1 MSIRKVGNRWQVRV
15 RRGRGR
21 PRFEQTLPPT
31 ATHKDA
37 RELETQVRKAQ
48 IDTALGRKPQR
59 LLDEAVDR
67 WEKSARRMKSWPK
80 EKYRVD
86 VLREYTA
93 GRSLDD
99 LPAVAE
105 RVKEVGLETGL
116 SAAGINRYLGF
127 LRRVGNLAEKWGWT
141 DMPLGRRVE
150 LLPENSERHVYL
162 TEAAVRGML
171 AKADPLLADMIRFA
185 VLTGIRKG
193 ELLNLKPAQVTKR
206 LLVLGT
212 DTKNGRPR
220 GIPIPPEAARIAKAR
235 LPWGIG
241 QQQHRARWERLRVA
255 VGLPGVRW
263 HDLRH
268 TYASWLVQ
276 AGKPLPAVRDLL
288 GHSSLSVT
296 NRYAHLAPAHLQD
309 AITALPSLSGGENA
323 GKKRRQNG
331 RKKAA

>member
-1 MSIRKVGNRWQVRV
+1 
-15 RRGRGR
+15 
-21 PRFEQTLPPT
+21 
-31 ATHKDA
+31 
-37 RELETQVRKAQ
+37 
-48 IDTALGRKPQR
+48 
-59 LLDEAVDR
+59 
-67 WEKSARRMKSWPK
+67 MKSWPK

-93 GRSLDD
+93 GRSLDE
-99 LPAVAE
+99 LPTVAE
-105 RVKEVGLETGL
+105 KVKEAGLEAGL

-141 DMPLGRRVE
+141 DLPLGRRVD

-162 TEAAVRGML
+162 TKAAVLGLL

-212 DTKNGRPR
+212 ETKSGRPR
-220 GIPIPPEAARIAKAR
+220 GIPMPAEAARIAKAR

-241 QQQHRARWERLRVA
+241 QQQHRARWERLRAA

-268 TYASWLVQ
+268 TACTRL
-276 AGKPLPAVRDLL
+276 AEKLDLMEL
-288 GHSSLSVT
+288 CKMMGWKDPKH
-296 NRYAHLAPAHLQD
+296 
-309 AITALPSLSGGENA
+309 ALIYYN
-323 GKKRRQNG
+323 
-331 RKKAA
+331 KKAADTARKL